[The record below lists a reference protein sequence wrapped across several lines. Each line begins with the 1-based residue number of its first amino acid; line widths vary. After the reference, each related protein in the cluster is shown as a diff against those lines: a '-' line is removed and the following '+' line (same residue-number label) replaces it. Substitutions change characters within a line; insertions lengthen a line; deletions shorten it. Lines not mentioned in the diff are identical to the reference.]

1 MSDAAA
7 ADEFVHTIVRD
18 WRDADLTDRDRI
30 LCDFATLVTRD
41 QSRLR
46 ESHLDDLRA
55 QGFTDREIH
64 DAAQVI
70 AYFNY
75 ISRIADALGVEE
87 ETFIHRWGT
96 VSDGAGR

>member
-1 MSDAAA
+1 MSDPHA

-18 WRDADLTDRDRI
+18 WRDADLTERDRI
-30 LCDFATLVTRD
+30 LCDFAMLVTRD

-46 ESHLDDLRA
+46 ERHLDDLRA
-55 QGFTDREIH
+55 KGFSDREIH
-64 DAAQVI
+64 DAAQVV

-75 ISRIADALGVEE
+75 ISRIADSLGVEE
-87 ETFIHRWGT
+87 ETFILRWGT